1 MIKHEYRKA
10 INAVSYDAEEE
21 VNNFLTTTIYNNT
34 NPC

>member
-1 MIKHEYRKA
+1 MIKYKYRKV
-10 INAVSYDAEEE
+10 INAASYDAKEE